1 MGVITKGEKII
12 STQAAL
18 LDKLKIYPFQ
28 YKMEVKKV
36 LQDGSMFDP
45 AVLELSTDAILQ
57 KFQAAVKVQASLSL
71 GIGYS
76 TTASAPRTILGG
88 FKNLIA
94 VAAETGY
101 SFDQATAFLEAAKNA
116 PASGGGAGPAAA
128 AAAPKEEEKPKEDE
142 PEDVDMGGL

>member
-18 LDKLKIYPFQ
+18 LDKLKIYPFS

-45 AVLELSTDAILQ
+45 AVLDLSTDILLE
-57 KFQAAVKVQASLSL
+57 KFQAAVKTQTALSL
-71 GIGYS
+71 GLGYS
-76 TTASAPRTILGG
+76 TAASAPHTLLGG

-101 SFDQATAFLEAAKNA
+101 EFQEATAFLEAAKNA
-116 PASGGGAGPAAA
+116 PAAGAAGPAAA
-128 AAAPKEEEKPKEDE
+128 ATTAAAVEAEAPKEE
-142 PEDVDMGGL
+142 